1 MGQAFFKTCELPDV
15 ADQILI
21 GELSKEQKLS
31 AESWAQ

>member
-1 MGQAFFKTCELPDV
+1 LDGRLMV